1 MFPLE
6 TLDPLTA
13 LDELDLF
20 LLANSAA
27 HKLFTALS
35 ISLASLAALGE
46 ASLELCQTN
55 ITPSLDSVAI

>member
-1 MFPLE
+1 MLPLE

-20 LLANSAA
+20 FWAFLNWT
-27 HKLFTALS
+27 KALS

-46 ASLELCQTN
+46 ASLELCQKRN
-55 ITPSLDSVAI
+55 NNLS